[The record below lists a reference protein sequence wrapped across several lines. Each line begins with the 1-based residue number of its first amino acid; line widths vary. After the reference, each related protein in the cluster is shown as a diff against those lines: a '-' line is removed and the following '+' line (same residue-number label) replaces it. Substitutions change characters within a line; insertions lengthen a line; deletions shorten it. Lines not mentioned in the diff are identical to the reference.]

1 MDAPIFRLENMFI
14 LTNIPPR
21 RDGTV
26 VVDVG
31 GTIYTFSRR
40 IENGPLCCDVD
51 SDEDAHYLLSIAD
64 GRFFVG
70 SDAVGVDGCAVVIN
84 APRRRGRPPKV
95 PA

>member
-1 MDAPIFRLENMFI
+1 MDAPIFRLENMVI

-51 SDEDAHYLLSIAD
+51 SLTKMHITCCRLLMDDSSSV
-64 GRFFVG
+64 RMQ
-70 SDAVGVDGCAVVIN
+70 
-84 APRRRGRPPKV
+84 
-95 PA
+95 